1 MKQTELGIVYMW
13 QIKFLSDKNKTQ
25 LYFIILKLINY
36 SCSQKPINYEHLG
49 QVDESSVDTKWSGNT
64 R

>member
-1 MKQTELGIVYMW
+1 MW
-13 QIKFLSDKNKTQ
+13 QIKLLSDENKTQ

-36 SCSQKPINYEHLG
+36 SYSQKPINYEHLG